1 MVAIEDLLS
10 GGGGTMRI
18 GPRAIIPTVLAIAVF
33 STVSIAVLTG
43 QVTNSVRSSV
53 EDNLATPIERLE
65 LLSRIRDDLGYG
77 GAIHEF
83 KNFVLR
89 GDFERL
95 PIIREEYADALLAI
109 EEFRQLSENAT
120 EDLALDNLAATLR
133 HYQRNLEL
141 AASLHQQGLLPTEI
155 DRRVRINDSA
165 AIEAVHQLETSV
177 RDSMLRAD
185 DRTQAAV
192 NNLSRGGLIIGLLA
206 IFNLATLALVIVLS
220 NRQAKALERAS
231 EAKTRFLANM
241 SHELRTPM
249 TGVIGLVNMLRST
262 RLDKEQSK
270 LVDTL
275 DCSGSSMIQIIND
288 ILDVT
293 KIESGK
299 LEIDPAPTS
308 LAKLCRKVEALYS
321 SAALAKGLELNV
333 EIDPDL
339 TGNFWVDE
347 MRLNQV
353 IGNLVSNAIK
363 FTASGHVKLVASLAN
378 DELHFAVQDTGIGID
393 EDAQARIFDRFSQAD
408 TSTTRKFGGT
418 GLGLTISR
426 EIAELM
432 RGRLTVTS
440 QLGTGTEFA
449 LHIPA
454 RSAPSQGE
462 TKDEPQE
469 INISSRL
476 RVLVVDDVATNRLV
490 LASMLA
496 KHDCSI
502 TEHDNGANALDAVQT
517 EPFDLVLSDIHMPEL
532 DGIELVAAIRRWET
546 NEGRARMPVYA
557 ITADAFREQHDAY
570 LAAGMDGV
578 ISKPFKAE
586 EIEAT
591 LARVSERLDQPAAT
605 RKASAA

>member
-1 MVAIEDLLS
+1 
-10 GGGGTMRI
+10 MRI
-18 GPRAIIPTVLAIAVF
+18 GAGAIIATVLAIAVL
-33 STVSIAVLTG
+33 STVSIAALTS
-43 QVTNSVRSSV
+43 QVTHSVRTSV

-89 GDFERL
+89 GNAERL
-95 PIIREEYADALLAI
+95 PVIRAEYADALAAI
-109 EEFRQLSENAT
+109 DAFRLLSESEQ
-120 EDLALDNLAATLR
+120 EDRALDNLAVTLR
-133 HYQRNLEL
+133 HYERNLEL
-141 AASLHQQGLLPTEI
+141 AARLHAQGLSVTEI
-155 DRRVRINDSA
+155 DQRVRTNDNA
-165 AIEAVHQLETSV
+165 AVDAVHQLEDSV
-177 RDSMLRAD
+177 RDSMVNAD
-185 DRTQAAV
+185 AHTQTAV
-192 NNLSRGGLIIGLLA
+192 DNLSFGGLIIGLLA

-220 NRQAKALERAS
+220 NRQSKALERSNESLERAS

-275 DCSGSSMIQIIND
+275 DCSGTSMIQIIND

-308 LAKLCRKVEALYS
+308 PAKLCRKVEALYS
-321 SAALAKGLELNV
+321 SAALAKRLELKV
-333 EIDPDL
+333 EIDPAL
-339 TGNFWVDE
+339 AGNFWIDE

-378 DELHFAVQDTGIGID
+378 DELHFAVQDTGIGVD
-393 EDAQARIFDRFSQAD
+393 EDARARIFDRFSQAD

-432 RGRLTVTS
+432 HGRLTLTS
-440 QLGTGTEFA
+440 QLGIGTEFA

-454 RSAPSQGE
+454 RSAPSLGE
-462 TKDEPQE
+462 TTDEAQD
-469 INISSRL
+469 IQIASRL
-476 RVLVVDDVATNRLV
+476 RVLIVDDVATNRLV
-490 LASMLA
+490 LSSMLA
-496 KHDCSI
+496 IHDCSI
-502 TEHDNGANALDAVQT
+502 TEHDNGASALDAVQT
-517 EPFDLVLSDIHMPEL
+517 ETFDLVLSDIHMPEL
-532 DGIELVAAIRRWET
+532 DGTELVAAIRKWET
-546 NEGRARMPVYA
+546 TQGRARMPVYA
-557 ITADAFREQHDAY
+557 ITADAFREQHDTY
-570 LAAGMDGV
+570 LAAGMGGV
-578 ISKPFKAE
+578 ISKPFKAN

-591 LARVSERLDQPAAT
+591 LARVSERIAPPENAKNARAA
-605 RKASAA
+605 

>member
-1 MVAIEDLLS
+1 
-10 GGGGTMRI
+10 MRL
-18 GPRAIIPTVLAIAVF
+18 GPRAIIPTILAIAVI
-33 STVSIAVLTG
+33 STVSIALLSG
-43 QVTNSVRSSV
+43 QVTTSVRSSV

-89 GDFERL
+89 GDIERL

-109 EEFRQLSENAT
+109 EQFRHLSENAL
-120 EDLALDNLAATLR
+120 EDAALDNLAVTLR

-141 AASLHQQGLLPTEI
+141 AAQLHEQGLTPTEI
-155 DRRVRINDSA
+155 DKRVRINDSPA
-165 AIEAVHQLETSV
+165 VDAVHQLESSV

-185 DRTQAAV
+185 QHTQATV

-206 IFNLATLALVIVLS
+206 IFNLSTLALIIVLS
-220 NRQAKALERAS
+220 HRQAKALERSNEGLERAS

-262 RLDKEQSK
+262 RLDEEQKK

-275 DCSGSSMIQIIND
+275 DCSGSSMTQIIND

-299 LEIDPAPTS
+299 LEIDPAPAS
-308 LAKLCRKVEALYS
+308 PAKVCRKVEALYS
-321 SAALAKGLELNV
+321 SAAMAKGLDLLI
-333 EIDPDL
+333 EIDAEL
-339 TGNFWVDE
+339 EGNFWIDD

-363 FTASGHVKLVASLAN
+363 FTGSGHIKLVASIAD

-393 EDAQARIFDRFSQAD
+393 KEAQARIFDRFSQAD
-408 TSTTRKFGGT
+408 SSTTRKFGGT

-426 EIAELM
+426 EIAERM
-432 RGRLTVTS
+432 NGRLTLTS
-440 QLGTGTEFA
+440 QPGHGTEFA
-449 LHIPA
+449 LHVPA
-454 RSAPSQGE
+454 RSAPNLGE
-462 TKDEPQE
+462 ETSVPKEVQ
-469 INISSRL
+469 IASRL

-502 TEHDNGANALDAVQT
+502 TEHDNGASALDAVQNET
-517 EPFDLVLSDIHMPEL
+517 FDLVLSDIHMPEL
-532 DGIELVAAIRRWET
+532 DGTELVAAIRRWET
-546 NEGRARMPVYA
+546 AEGRSRMPVYA
-557 ITADAFREQHDAY
+557 ITADAFREQHEAY

-591 LARVSERLDQPAAT
+591 LADVSGPIDTPAKAT
-605 RKASAA
+605 SVNAA

>member
-1 MVAIEDLLS
+1 
-10 GGGGTMRI
+10 MRI
-18 GPRAIIPTVLAIAVF
+18 GPRAIIPAVLAIAVL
-33 STVSIAVLTG
+33 STVSIAALTG
-43 QVTNSVRSSV
+43 QVTNSVRTSV

-95 PIIREEYADALLAI
+95 PIIRDEYADALLAI
-109 EEFRQLSENAT
+109 GEFRDLSENAT
-120 EDLALDNLAATLR
+120 EDLALDNLAVTLR

-141 AASLHQQGLLPTEI
+141 AARLHARGFSPSEI

-165 AIEAVHQLETSV
+165 AVEAVHQLETSV

-185 DRTQAAV
+185 QRTQGAV
-192 NNLSRGGLIIGLLA
+192 NNLSRGGLLIGLLA
-206 IFNLATLALVIVLS
+206 IFNLAVLALVIVLS
-220 NRQAKALERAS
+220 NRQAKALERSNVELEGAS
-231 EAKTRFLANM
+231 KAKTRFLANM

-262 RLDKEQSK
+262 RLDEEQSK
-270 LVDTL
+270 LVETL
-275 DCSGSSMIQIIND
+275 DCSGTSMIQIIND

-299 LEIDPAPTS
+299 LEIDPEPIS
-308 LAKLCRKVEALYS
+308 PAKLCRKIEALYS
-321 SAALAKGLELNV
+321 SAALAKGLELQL
-333 EIDPDL
+333 EIDPAL
-339 TGNFWVDE
+339 ESRFWIDE
-347 MRLNQV
+347 MRLNQI

-363 FTASGHVKLVASLAN
+363 FTEQGHVKLIADQADDALR
-378 DELHFAVQDTGIGID
+378 FAVRDTGIGID
-393 EDAQARIFDRFSQAD
+393 SEAQSRIFDRFSQAD
-408 TSTTRKFGGT
+408 SSTTRKFGGT

-432 RGRLTVTS
+432 KGRLTLTS
-440 QLGTGTEFA
+440 QPGKGTEFA

-454 RSAPSQGE
+454 QSAPTSHAE
-462 TKDEPQE
+462 PDDEQE
-469 INISSRL
+469 VKITSRL
-476 RVLVVDDVATNRLV
+476 RVLVVDDIATNRMV

-496 KHDCSI
+496 KHDCAI
-502 TEHDNGANALDAVQT
+502 TEHENGASALDALQA
-517 EPFDLVLSDIHMPEL
+517 ESFDLVLSDIHMPEL
-532 DGIELVAAIRRWET
+532 DGTDLVAAIRKWEKA
-546 NEGRARMPVYA
+546 EGRSRMPVYA
-557 ITADAFREQHDAY
+557 ITADAFREQHDTY

-578 ISKPFKAE
+578 ISKPFKVD

-591 LARVSERLDQPAAT
+591 LTRVSQQLGKPSDANEAGTIKADAA
-605 RKASAA
+605 

>member
-1 MVAIEDLLS
+1 
-10 GGGGTMRI
+10 MRI
-18 GPRAIIPTVLAIAVF
+18 GPRAIIPIVLAIAVF
-33 STVSIAVLTG
+33 STVNIAVLTG
-43 QVTNSVRSSV
+43 QVTNSVRTSV

-65 LLSRIRDDLGYG
+65 LLSRIRDELGYG

-89 GDFERL
+89 GNFDRL
-95 PIIREEYADALLAI
+95 PIIREQYADALLAI
-109 EEFRQLSENAT
+109 EEFRQLSEDAND
-120 EDLALDNLAATLR
+120 DLAMDNLTTTLR

-141 AASLHQQGLLPTEI
+141 AASLHQQGLRPSEI
-155 DRRVRINDSA
+155 DRQVRIDDSDAVA
-165 AIEAVHQLETSV
+165 AVQQLEASV
-177 RDSMLRAD
+177 RGSMLQAD

-275 DCSGSSMIQIIND
+275 DCSGTSMIQIIND

-308 LAKLCRKVEALYS
+308 PAKLCRKIEALYS
-321 SAALAKGLELNV
+321 SAALAKGLELKV
-333 EIDPDL
+333 EIDPEL
-339 TGNFWVDE
+339 EGNFWIDD

-363 FTASGHVKLVASLAN
+363 FTASGHVRLVASLVSE
-378 DELHFAVQDTGIGID
+378 ELHFAVQDTGIGID
-393 EDAQARIFDRFSQAD
+393 KDAQARIFDRFSQAD

-432 RGRLTVTS
+432 QGRLTLTS
-440 QLGTGTEFA
+440 QLGMGTEFA
-449 LHIPA
+449 LHIPT
-454 RSAPSQGE
+454 RSAPLLGE
-462 TKDEPQE
+462 TTDEAKDIQ
-469 INISSRL
+469 IASRL
-476 RVLVVDDVATNRLV
+476 RVLIVDDVATNRLV
-490 LASMLA
+490 LSSMLA
-496 KHDCSI
+496 KHECSV
-502 TEHDNGANALDAVQT
+502 TEHDNGASALDAVQT
-517 EPFDLVLSDIHMPEL
+517 ETFDLVLSDIHIPEL
-532 DGIELVAAIRRWET
+532 DGTELVTAIRKWET
-546 NEGRARMPVYA
+546 TEGRTRMPVYA

-570 LAAGMDGV
+570 LTAGMDGV

-591 LARVSERLDQPAAT
+591 LARISERIERTEDT
-605 RKASAA
+605 KNASAA